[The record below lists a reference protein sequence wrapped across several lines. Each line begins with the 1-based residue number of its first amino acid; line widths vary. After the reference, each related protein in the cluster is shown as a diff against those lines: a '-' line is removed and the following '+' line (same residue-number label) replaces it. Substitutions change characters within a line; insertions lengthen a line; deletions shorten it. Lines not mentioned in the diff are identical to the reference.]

1 MDKYKQVIKK
11 HLLIYVVISVVGKP
25 HISILSTRNVMFVG
39 VREVGGGGGG
49 RRGGEVGEG
58 EGEGGW
64 QLCGWDKTP

>member
-39 VREVGGGGGG
+39 VREVGGGG
-49 RRGGEVGEG
+49 RGG
-58 EGEGGW
+58 GGGGGGGG
-64 QLCGWDKTP
+64 LGLAAVRLG